1 MLDWAKFDLTE
12 PFNLLRIV
20 CGAFFIPHSVGKV
33 SEWDF
38 SVGFFTKAGFPRPAM
53 WTVVA
58 LMLEALVAACLIFGV
73 LTRYAASVGAIFLA
87 VAALATYRVSGQRW
101 YWNFGGAEY
110 CTFWAICCAIVALH
124 G

>member
-12 PFNLLRIV
+12 PFNLLRIL

-38 SVGFFTKAGFPRPAM
+38 SVGFFAKAGFPRPTL
-53 WTVVA
+53 WTVAA
-58 LMLEALVAACLIFGV
+58 LVLEAVMAVCLIVGIQ
-73 LTRYAASVGAIFLA
+73 TRLSAIAGAVFLA
-87 VAALATYRVSGQRW
+87 VAAVATYRVSGHRW

-110 CTFWAICCAIVALH
+110 CTFWATCCAIVALH

>member
-1 MLDWAKFDLTE
+1 MPEFGRFDLTE

-20 CGAFFIPHSVGKV
+20 CGAFFIPHSIGKI
-33 SEWDF
+33 SEWEF
-38 SVGFFTKAGFPRPAM
+38 SVGFFSKAGFPQPAW
-53 WTVVA
+53 WTRAA
-58 LMLEALVAACLIFGV
+58 LLLEAVLALCLIFG
-73 LTRYAASVGAIFLA
+73 LYTRHAAILGAIFLA

-110 CTFWAICCAIVALH
+110 CTFWAICCLIVALH